1 MTGSA
6 RGRVPE
12 SGTMAEQNER
22 KFLDPLVVSRLSNL
36 ELRARLVVEGF
47 IAGLHKS
54 PYKGFSV
61 EFAEHRQY
69 MPGDPIK
76 NIDWKVYAKRERLYV
91 KEFEEETNLR
101 AYLLVDCSASMGY
114 RSGVNVS
121 KLQYAC
127 SLAAAL
133 SYLMLRQQDSVG
145 LLTFTSQIR
154 TYIPPRSVKGHLKA
168 ILTELDMLSAG
179 ETTNVSKSLELLAR
193 RIKRR
198 GLIILFSDLMD
209 DQRLVLSGLKHFRHR
224 KHEVIVFHLLD
235 ESEISFPFD
244 EELAFVDMETHE
256 EVVANARQISARY
269 KRNIESWAA
278 EYKRQ
283 CHEHLVE
290 YALLCTST
298 PYDVALT
305 RYLEKRAK
313 LH

>member
-1 MTGSA
+1 
-6 RGRVPE
+6 
-12 SGTMAEQNER
+12 MAEQDER
-22 KFLDPLVVSRLSNL
+22 KFLDPLVVSKLSNL

-69 MPGDPIK
+69 MPGDPIR
-76 NIDWKVYAKRERLYV
+76 NIDWKVYARRDRFYV

-114 RSGVNVS
+114 SSGARIS

-145 LLTFTSQIR
+145 LLTFTSQIKK
-154 TYIPPRSVKGHLKA
+154 YIPPRSVKGHLKV
-168 ILTELDMLSAG
+168 ILTELANLSAG

-198 GLIILFSDLMD
+198 GLIILLSDLMD
-209 DQRLVLSGLKHFRHR
+209 DQHSVLGGLKHFRHR

-235 ESEISFPFD
+235 ESEIAFPFD
-244 EELAFVDMETHE
+244 EELAFVDMETQE
-256 EVVANARQISARY
+256 EVIANARQIGARY
-269 KRNIESWAA
+269 KRSIESWTA

-305 RYLEKRAK
+305 RYLEKRAR

>member
-1 MTGSA
+1 
-6 RGRVPE
+6 
-12 SGTMAEQNER
+12 MAEQDER
-22 KFLDPLVVSRLSNL
+22 KFLDPLVVSKLSNL

-69 MPGDPIK
+69 MPGDPIR
-76 NIDWKVYAKRERLYV
+76 NIDWKVYARRDRFYV

-114 RSGVNVS
+114 SSGARIS

-145 LLTFTSQIR
+145 LLTFTSQIKK
-154 TYIPPRSVKGHLKA
+154 YIPPRSVKGHLKV
-168 ILTELDMLSAG
+168 ILTELANLSAG

-209 DQRLVLSGLKHFRHR
+209 DQHSVLGGLKHFRHR

-235 ESEISFPFD
+235 ESEIAFPFD
-244 EELAFVDMETHE
+244 EELAFVDMETQE
-256 EVVANARQISARY
+256 EVIANARQIGARY
-269 KRNIESWAA
+269 KRSIESWTA

-305 RYLEKRAK
+305 RYLEKRAR